1 MVKNFLIFVLVL
13 IITCFITLVVSG
25 RLQWVSQEDMIN
37 GAPEVVLEKALEIHR
52 PYVLKVGDQEIL
64 CLPHAEMSGKN
75 WHVTHRLYLL
85 ENGHEALSS

>member
-37 GAPEVVLEKALEIHR
+37 GAPEVVLE
-52 PYVLKVGDQEIL
+52 
-64 CLPHAEMSGKN
+64 S
-75 WHVTHRLYLL
+75 T
-85 ENGHEALSS
+85 